1 MSTTLKFQAFK
12 SKKKTYNIT
21 ATLFS
26 LPSSMAVILAIP
38 VTVNLAGAAW
48 KRAHLSMA
56 LGNGLD
62 IFPHRCLT
70 HTALI

>member
-1 MSTTLKFQAFK
+1 
-12 SKKKTYNIT
+12 
-21 ATLFS
+21 
-26 LPSSMAVILAIP
+26 MAVILAIP

-48 KRAHLSMA
+48 KRALLSMA

-70 HTALI
+70 HTALISGKRHRSG